1 MSYSEEALES
11 GRRAAERLRLA
22 ATLPGGDG
30 PPADVP
36 VESYRERFVEAMDD
50 DLNTPAALAALFD
63 LARDVNRA
71 RDERRGIAEA
81 QETLREL
88 AGVLGLTL
96 QEPEAAMGAAPFIDL
111 LVQLRNDL
119 REAKQFE
126 QADRVRAGLA
136 ELGITLE
143 DGPDGTRW
151 RRG

>member
-1 MSYSEEALES
+1 
-11 GRRAAERLRLA
+11 
-22 ATLPGGDG
+22 
-30 PPADVP
+30 
-36 VESYRERFVEAMDD
+36 
-50 DLNTPAALAALFD
+50 
-63 LARDVNRA
+63 VNRA